1 MACSLTVWVRTRP
14 TTTWCR
20 RRTQVGKESTMIW
33 SWHSTTPGSLVNT
46 GWSSF
51 AAPAM
56 RSKATALACVVL
68 CCGILHG
75 CLILPIPVPR
85 SSGPVAGSRAEVSKT
100 LPEQVKAGETTRTDV
115 LLLLG
120 EPDGRGDLDR
130 WFTYGSRVGRGG
142 VGWELLWMVGPGYG
156 GTGGTIKLDDWEK
169 VRRAT
174 IQFNAA
180 GVVSQV
186 VFEEYHCPIGKGGCP
201 DIRH

>member
-1 MACSLTVWVRTRP
+1 MRTRAI
-14 TTTWCR
+14 
-20 RRTQVGKESTMIW
+20 G
-33 SWHSTTPGSLVNT
+33 
-46 GWSSF
+46 
-51 AAPAM
+51 
-56 RSKATALACVVL
+56 LACGVL

-85 SSGPVAGSRAEVSKT
+85 SSGPIAGSRAEVSNT

-142 VGWELLWMVGPGYG
+142 VGWELLWAVGAGNSGIG
-156 GTGGTIKLDDWEK
+156 GSVKLGDWER

-174 IQFNAA
+174 IQFDAA

-186 VFEEYHCPIGKGGCP
+186 YFEERNCTIGKGAC
-201 DIRH
+201 